1 MFTPVDNIPVII
13 ALFIIREVLCAS
25 LLVET
30 KAPFLKEAPYA
41 APSFAANSG
50 DISIFAMPVTPY
62 GPKIF
67 LLHFSPQIRMDA
79 RIAPSSTLLYGQ
91 TFTPA
96 LTVLPLPMRQLSL
109 ITAPSARYAPSFIS
123 DLLATTFSCSTA
135 FCPIETLFH
144 RIEEMMVA
152 PFSMIQLSPTIESI
166 ILASAPTLQFAPM
179 TTEPSTLQV
188 KSTLAP
194 FPNHTPLLLTS
205 SPGIFTFTL
214 PWSISRFALR
224 YSSRLPTS
232 LQ

>member
-67 LLHFSPQIRMDA
+67 LLHFSPQIRLDA
-79 RIAPSSTLLYGQ
+79 RIAPSSTTLYGQ

-96 LTVLPLPMRQLSL
+96 LTVLPLPMRQPSL
-109 ITAPSARYAPSFIS
+109 ITAPSATYAPTFIS
-123 DLLATTFSCSTA
+123 ELLATTFSCNTA
-135 FCPIETLFH
+135 FCPMDTLSH
-144 RIEEMMVA
+144 KIDEIIVA
-152 PFSMIQLSPTIESI
+152 PSSIVQLFPITESTI
-166 ILASAPTLQFAPM
+166 LTSAPTLQFPPL
-179 TTEPSTLQV
+179 TTEPSIREV
-188 KSTLAP
+188 KPPRES
-194 FPNHTPLLLTS
+194 FPSHTPRLLTS
-205 SPGIFTFTL
+205 PPGILTFTR
-214 PWSISRFALR
+214 PCRISILAWR

-232 LQ
+232 FQ